1 MKGFIFS
8 EFIEMVEGQYGYA
21 FVNQMINNTESSS
34 HGIYTAIS
42 TYPVK
47 ELNDMV
53 DFISASKNVPVNDL
67 LVAFGKYMFPRF
79 VLSFPQFF
87 VEHQSF
93 YAFLEKLHDIIHAQ
107 VRKLFQAA
115 ETPSIKTILHKDMS
129 MELLYSSS
137 RKMGYFALGMLYSA
151 AEYFHQN
158 VEITMEMIEND
169 GASVKFLIQQK
180 N

>member
-21 FVNQMINNTESSS
+21 LVNQMINNTESSS
-34 HGIYTAIS
+34 HGIYTSIS

-53 DFISASKNVPVNDL
+53 AFISADKDIPVNDL
-67 LVAFGKYMFPRF
+67 LLTFGKYMFPRF
-79 VLSFPQFF
+79 VLFFPQFF
-87 VEHQSF
+87 VEKQSF
-93 YAFLEKLHDIIHAQ
+93 YAFLEKLHDIIHVE

-115 ETPSIKTILHKDMS
+115 ETPSIKTILHQDLS
-129 MELLYSSS
+129 MELFYSSS
-137 RKMGYFALGMLYSA
+137 QKMGYFALGMLYSA

-158 VEITMEMIEND
+158 VEISMELIENED
-169 GASVKFLIQQK
+169 TNVKFLIQQK
-180 N
+180 